1 MKEPSALLAETRS
14 EVVFRYVKL
23 MVRSTGA
30 SIEDYSVDV
39 VRHWRD
45 RTPAAARHG
54 DFHIAGSVFEQMKS
68 NGQKIR
74 RWMNPEVSAR
84 PSVDV
89 EEALVLGLPEPFRSD
104 CLRELAVRCGGLFVA
119 LNTTATPLL
128 GDMAELLTQS
138 GEALAAL
145 GPLFADGRI
154 DSSDDTQ
161 ALLKARRELQD
172 VQSVIAGITSRID
185 QALEGTAT
193 RAK

>member
-1 MKEPSALLAETRS
+1 MKEPSALLAETRA

-23 MVRSTGA
+23 MVRSTGK

-39 VRHWRD
+39 VLVWRN
-45 RTPAAARHG
+45 RTPEAARHG
-54 DFHIAGSVFEQMKS
+54 DFHVTGSVFEQMKS

-74 RWMNPEVSAR
+74 RWMNPDVSAR

-119 LNTTATPLL
+119 LQAEGSALV
-128 GDMAELLTQS
+128 GDMAELLKQS
-138 GEALAAL
+138 GEALSAL

-154 DSSDDTQ
+154 DAADDTQ
-161 ALLKARRELQD
+161 ALLRARRELQD
-172 VQSVIAGITSRID
+172 VQAVIAGITARID
-185 QALEGTAT
+185 QALEGTSIP
-193 RAK
+193 RA